1 MSSSTESAILLFRT
15 DVVEDVSP
23 DLSQQF
29 NSIRLHAIS
38 ICLTTLGPLSYSQLQ
53 FYSMTQS
60 QSSFTMAIQL
70 QRQEQS
76 LKCEQ
81 CGLPAVSLS
90 TSPSSND
97 AGSQAYYKCVPCN
110 RFLGPCPRN
119 TSGASQ
125 YGDSDSESSGSED
138 HVPRGLPIISTKKQ
152 KSNPHPAPEF
162 DEDWEANCSPGFMVS
177 RFKAQGREVLL
188 WP

>member
-1 MSSSTESAILLFRT
+1 MS
-15 DVVEDVSP
+15 D
-23 DLSQQF
+23 
-29 NSIRLHAIS
+29 
-38 ICLTTLGPLSYSQLQ
+38 SYSYKPQ
-53 FYSMTQS
+53 SMTQS

-70 QRQEQS
+70 QRQAQG

-81 CGLPAVSLS
+81 CGLPAVRLS
-90 TSPSSND
+90 TSPSPNT
-97 AGSQAYYKCVPCN
+97 AGSQAYFKCVPCN
-110 RFLGPCPRN
+110 RFLGPCPRK

-125 YGDSDSESSGSED
+125 CGDSDSESSGSED
-138 HVPRGLPIISTKKQ
+138 QVPRGLPILSTKKQ
-152 KSNPHPAPEF
+152 TFNPHNPAPEF